1 MADQDDELV
10 EAVREL
16 TRTIDDLRTELH
28 EELEPRRRRPPLRP
42 PTPRELLAFTDEV
55 AVPTLLTVLESSVRA
70 LEAFQRGLELVRT
83 QRDVRDR
90 TAQTSTQAS
99 ERATAL
105 RRTTLSQLD
114 TVLAELQRAA
124 SEGTLPADEQ
134 ARDLLSEARELRDDV
149 DRRLR
154 EATSEPPSDL
164 APTTDAVR
172 IDVEEG
178 TPEETALEPEEPDEP
193 ESAVDVDAE
202 LETLKDRYGADE
214 DTGEGDE
221 AGGDVSSGETGED
234 AEPDGS
240 EDGDDRNDGTDS
252 SDDEADGSG
261 DENGTDKNE

>member
-1 MADQDDELV
+1 MVDQDDELA

-55 AVPTLLTVLESSVRA
+55 ALPTLLTVLESSVRA

-114 TVLAELQRAA
+114 SVLAELQRAA
-124 SEGTLPADEQ
+124 SEGTLPADDQ

-154 EATSEPPSDL
+154 EATSEPSSDVVS
-164 APTTDAVR
+164 ATDAVR
-172 IDVEEG
+172 IDVEDG
-178 TPEETALEPEEPDEP
+178 QPTETVLEPEESDEP
-193 ESAVDVDAE
+193 ESAVDIDAE

-214 DTGEGDE
+214 DTGDGDE
-221 AGGDVSSGETGED
+221 AGSNVSSGETGTD
-234 AEPDGS
+234 AADGS
-240 EDGDDRNDGTDS
+240 EDGGDRNDGTGS
-252 SDDEADGSG
+252 SDDEGDGSG
-261 DENGTDKNE
+261 DGSGTDENE